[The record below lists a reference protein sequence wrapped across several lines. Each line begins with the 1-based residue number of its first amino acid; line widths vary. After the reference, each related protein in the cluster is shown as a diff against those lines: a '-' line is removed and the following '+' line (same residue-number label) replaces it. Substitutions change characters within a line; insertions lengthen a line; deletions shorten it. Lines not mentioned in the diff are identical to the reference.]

1 MKKIALLSIIAA
13 FAISCNKK
21 EDAAS
26 RIGTGETT
34 TQTTTDVATPE
45 QNTNT
50 NTTNAVTTMAF
61 DKTTHDFGDLK
72 KGSRGE
78 YEFTI
83 TNTGENDL
91 VILETKATCGC
102 TVPEKPEAPIKPGES
117 AKMKVAFSASSV
129 GMQSKNVTVTANTAE
144 GSQILTI
151 KANVIE

>member
-13 FAISCNKK
+13 CAISCNKK

-26 RIGTGETT
+26 RIGAGETT
-34 TQTTTDVATPE
+34 TQTTSDVTTPE